1 MEATMNK
8 AIAQNPLT
16 FASFACLIAGW
27 MLLLMFIGSRM
38 NSDHETWL
46 VSTGAILSIWFA
58 PLAVLL
64 AIAGLIFDVGRK
76 LTLVA
81 LSLSLLS
88 ALLVF
93 SIGG

>member
-1 MEATMNK
+1 MNK
-8 AIAQNPLT
+8 AIARNPLT
-16 FASFACLIAGW
+16 FASFACLMGGW
-27 MLLLMFIGSRM
+27 LLLLIFIRSGM
-38 NSDHETWL
+38 NSGHETWL
-46 VSTGAILSIWFA
+46 VSTGAIFSIWFA

-76 LTLVA
+76 VALIA

-88 ALLVF
+88 TLLVF